1 MEGTE
6 VASDKDPVMFK
17 IQKLPLSAKLP
28 MIMVALT
35 ATFLVTVAFLIYSMA
50 EKSIRKN
57 IYTAHEIEAKAGA
70 QALEFLISSAH
81 SNLASQ
87 AAQPTVFRAVSNFT
101 RVIGMIEEPDP
112 IAYLKRVY
120 GSENP
125 NPVDQRAQ
133 LVDPGD
139 GSYYSQSHASY
150 HPTFQRTVDL
160 NGYEDL
166 YLFDMEGLLIYSVK
180 KLDDYANSFATGDL
194 AETGLGQLFAEALV
208 AEPGHVVHSDFTLYG
223 LGGDVPSAFLATPV
237 LNKRQKTVGVI
248 AVRLGSAGVV
258 QALTKNLQDLES
270 QNIYLVSPDGLAR
283 SPSALGDSF
292 GVLDTL
298 PDVPQI
304 QAARNAETARF
315 DGVPAMAGGSA
326 TALVLPLDLPGFSWS
341 LVMETDEVAAFAE
354 LIQIRLLAMAVIG
367 TSVLIAIVVSLF
379 AARRVTIPI
388 LALRQATNALA
399 DDDYDIDIT
408 GKSRSDELGDL
419 ARSLDSFRD
428 KLKQA
433 DEAAVRE
440 VQAAQQTAAVVEQT
454 SRALSQLQAGNL
466 ACDIQ
471 APFAE
476 SYETLRENFN
486 KSLVNLRDSMGE
498 VVSASEHVGKFSQE
512 QSAAANE
519 MAHRTES
526 QAATLEQT
534 ASALRDLT
542 TNIGTTAEQAAQM
555 DKAMGRTRTQAEGST
570 KVVTAAVNA
579 MDQIQ
584 ETSNEISK
592 IINMIDD
599 IAFQTNLLALNAGV
613 EAARAGHSGAG
624 FAVVASEV
632 RALALRTSTA
642 AGQIQELTS
651 ASEAHIANGV
661 DMVGQAGNALSGI
674 IGSVGEVSGLVSE
687 IAEGVRK
694 QSKGLGEINGS
705 MEVLDGVT
713 QQNAAMAEET
723 SASSQLLQQ
732 EATSL
737 SGIVGRFEL
746 GQDILSVGSAEGQD
760 EGWETQP
767 DCEDIANWDQK
778 QSA

>member
-1 MEGTE
+1 
-6 VASDKDPVMFK
+6 MFK
-17 IQKLPLSAKLP
+17 IKKLPLSAKLP

-35 ATFLVTVAFLIYSMA
+35 ATFLVTVASLISSLA

-57 IYTAHEIEAKAGA
+57 IYSAHEIEAKAGA

-87 AAQPTVFRAVSNFT
+87 ASQPTVFRAVSNFS
-101 RVIGMIEEPDP
+101 RVIGMIEEADP

-139 GSYYSQSHASY
+139 GSYYSQSHNSY
-150 HPTFQRTVDL
+150 HPTFQRTVEL

-166 YLFDMEGLLIYSVK
+166 YLFNMEGLLIYSVK
-180 KLDDYANSFATGDL
+180 KLDDYANNFASGEL
-194 AETGLGQLFAEALV
+194 AETGLGQLFAEALA
-208 AEPGHVVHSDFTLYG
+208 AEPGHVVHSDFALYG
-223 LGGDVPSAFLATPV
+223 PAGDLPSAFLATPV
-237 LNKRQKTVGVI
+237 LDKRQKTVGVI

-258 QALTKNLQDLES
+258 QALTKNLTDHEH
-270 QNIYLVSPDGLAR
+270 QNIYLVSADGLAR
-283 SPSALGDSF
+283 SPSAQGDSF
-292 GVLDTL
+292 GVMDAL

-304 QAARNAETARF
+304 QAARTGEVGRF

-326 TALVLPLDLPGFSWS
+326 TALVIPLGLPGFTWS
-341 LVMETDEVAAFAE
+341 LVLETDEAAAFAE
-354 LIQIRLLAMAVIG
+354 LNQIRLLAMAVIG
-367 TSVLIAIVVSLF
+367 GSVLIAIVVSLI
-379 AARRVTIPI
+379 AARRVTKPI
-388 LALRQATNALA
+388 LALREATNALA
-399 DDDYDIDIT
+399 EDDYDTDIT

-419 ARSLDSFRD
+419 ARSLDSFRH

-440 VQAAQQTAAVVEQT
+440 VEAARQTAAVVEET

-476 SYETLRENFN
+476 SYETLRKNFN
-486 KSLVNLRDSMGE
+486 QSLVNLRNSMGE
-498 VVSASEHVGKFSQE
+498 VISASEHVGKFSQE
-512 QSAAANE
+512 QSSSADE

-526 QAATLEQT
+526 QASTLEQT
-534 ASALRDLT
+534 ASALRELT
-542 TNIGTTAEQAAQM
+542 SNIGTTAEQASQM
-555 DKAMGRTRTQAEGST
+555 DRAMSRTRSGAEGST
-570 KVVTAAVNA
+570 KVVTAAVSA

-584 ETSNEISK
+584 ETSREISK

-613 EAARAGHSGAG
+613 EAARAGQSGAG

-651 ASEAHIANGV
+651 ASETHVANGV
-661 DMVGQAGNALSGI
+661 EMVGQAGDALSGI
-674 IGSVGEVSGLVSE
+674 ITQVSEVSSLVSE
-687 IAEGVRK
+687 IANGVRK
-694 QSKGLGEINGS
+694 QSEGLEEINGS
-705 MEVLDGVT
+705 METLDGVT
-713 QQNAAMAEET
+713 QQNAAMAEEA

-737 SGIVGRFEL
+737 SGIVSRFDL
-746 GQDILSVGSAEGQD
+746 GQGNLSEGPVDEQTTGWTANPTEAGDTTDWDEPLSA
-760 EGWETQP
+760 
-767 DCEDIANWDQK
+767 
-778 QSA
+778 